1 MNFYSHFYFGN
12 TIAGDYK
19 LLMTITVTIFS
30 MVSMVSVGL
39 VGSEIQFSILRK
51 NELHFLF
58 YDQRKDVRSNLNG
71 ETNSTPN
78 ASVKVFFKRM
88 TFELTE
94 IFGTDSINRFKISYS
109 PKDCSKKE
117 TLQIQTLSRRKRT
130 LSL

>member
-51 NELHFLF
+51 NELYFLF

>member
-12 TIAGDYK
+12 TTAGDYK

-51 NELHFLF
+51 NELYFLF